1 MQKQNPIDD
10 LFRRGLADYRVSPS
24 DERKEEFI
32 REVTGKQGKRPWA
45 GWWFIAGTVL
55 ILAGVGISLL
65 LSKST
70 VTVEDAKFKT
80 GGSPA
85 SSVVSPE
92 MNKVVVEKTAAERGD
107 VKAVK
112 AGKAPSSGET
122 HVTGLNTSGVK
133 TSQKAVTSH
142 AAGHKPSNGLASS
155 RTPKITS
162 EKPAADL
169 HETTAVSV
177 PPAEPS
183 AVIKVNESTT
193 VQLTKNDEK
202 TSTPENPVMAAA
214 VVPPSVESKAEPAVK
229 PAESTPQPNP
239 LSEEKEPAHKE
250 SSHPQKNWNISTGIY
265 YTPEWMFNTLN
276 GDKYVNNMGI
286 EGTFHFGNYSVRTG
300 LGLSITNGW
309 HEVLVQSNPYLGSY
323 KALDSITFTWN
334 KTGTK
339 LNPTYYMTG
348 TSVYDTAREYTYSYV
363 QKRYTYLQLP
373 LMLGYDFWNNNWL
386 RLGVRAGA
394 VMSLLLNTQNL
405 TTTYDPGKDR
415 VVSINNVS
423 PDRIQ
428 LNWQAIGG
436 INASIGWSRRFS
448 IELEP
453 EIRYYFNSV
462 YESSE
467 ITTKPWSIGVRAA
480 FLIKF

>member
-55 ILAGVGISLL
+55 MLAVAGTALL
-65 LSKST
+65 LSKGT
-70 VTVEDAKFKT
+70 VT
-80 GGSPA
+80 G
-85 SSVVSPE
+85 
-92 MNKVVVEKTAAERGD
+92 ERGEATASK
-107 VKAVK
+107 VTP
-112 AGKAPSSGET
+112 APASGET
-122 HVTGLNTSGVK
+122 NIAGLTTSSVK
-133 TSQKAVTSH
+133 TSPTAVLTH
-142 AAGHKPSNGLASS
+142 AASHNSSMVLTAS
-155 RTPKITS
+155 RTPKIKS

-169 HETTAVSV
+169 HETTVGSV

-183 AVIKVNESTT
+183 AVIKVNESTNAK
-193 VQLTKNDEK
+193 LTKTDEK
-202 TSTPENPVMAAA
+202 ISTPENPVIAETVA
-214 VVPPSVESKAEPAVK
+214 PPPAEPKTEPAVK
-229 PAESTPQPNP
+229 PAEPTQQPDTR
-239 LSEEKEPAHKE
+239 SEEKAPASKGN
-250 SSHPQKNWNISTGIY
+250 SHPQKNWNISTGVY

-276 GDKYVNNMGI
+276 GDKYVNNMGV
-286 EGTFHFGNYSVRTG
+286 EGTFHLGNYSVRTG

-309 HEVLVQSNPYLGSY
+309 HEVLVQSNPYLGAY
-323 KALDSITFTWN
+323 KALDSITFSWS
-334 KTGTK
+334 KDGTK

-348 TSVYDTAREYTYSYV
+348 TNVYDTAREYTYSYV
-363 QKRYTYLQLP
+363 QKRYTYLQVP
-373 LMLGYDFWNNNWL
+373 LMLGYDFWKNNWL

-394 VMSLLLNTQNL
+394 VMSLLLNTENL

-415 VVSINNVS
+415 IVSINNVT